1 MSSRK
6 KSLTYNT
13 AGAMGSLLAW
23 VQATPLATTIGGSTL
38 LTGFLSAIHLLG
50 LTLLVGG
57 AVVSS
62 LRMLGII
69 LTDRP
74 LDDVT
79 PGPVRGMFV
88 GMAISVASGLLLFAP
103 RASAAAENSFFQV
116 KMLLLGAAI
125 AFYFAVYRGASR
137 RIDHARLA
145 GGIGL
150 LLWAGV
156 AVAGC
161 AFILLE

>member
-1 MSSRK
+1 MNPMPLAPL
-6 KSLTYNT
+6 LT
-13 AGAMGSLLAW
+13 W
-23 VQATPLATTIGGSTL
+23 IQATRIATTIGGSTS

-57 AVVSS
+57 TLVSS

-74 LDDVT
+74 MSDVT
-79 PGPVRGMFV
+79 PWPGRGMIV
-88 GMAISVASGLLLFAP
+88 GLVISIGTGLLLFAP

-116 KMLLLGAAI
+116 KMALLCAAI
-125 AFYFAVYRGASR
+125 SFHFAVFRGASR
-137 RIDHARLA
+137 RADDARLP
-145 GGIGL
+145 GGVGL
-150 LLWAGV
+150 ILWFGV

>member
-1 MSSRK
+1 M
-6 KSLTYNT
+6 
-13 AGAMGSLLAW
+13 GALLAW
-23 VQATPLATTIGGSTL
+23 VQATPIATTIGGSTL
-38 LTGFLSAIHLLG
+38 LTGFLSAIHLIG
-50 LTLLVGG
+50 LTLVVGG

-74 LDDVT
+74 MNDVT

-88 GMAISVASGLLLFAP
+88 GLVISVASGLLLFAP
-103 RASAAAENSFFQV
+103 RASAVAENSFFQV
-116 KMLLLGAAI
+116 KMLLLCAAI

-137 RIDHARLA
+137 RNDKARHARLA
-145 GGIGL
+145 GGVGL
-150 LLWAGV
+150 ILWAGV